1 MEVFSFKNLS
11 FSYPNAKANALNNL
25 SFKVNS
31 GDFILLC
38 GPSGCGKSTL
48 LRHFKKCLTPY
59 GATSG
64 EIIYNGNNLLNVAEE
79 TQAGEIGFVMQS
91 PEDQVVTD
99 KVWHELAFGLERM
112 GVENEIIRRRVA
124 EVAAFFNIESWFYKD
139 VNSLSGGQKQ
149 ILSLASV
156 MVMNPKVLVLD
167 EPTSQLSPI
176 ASDEFLA
183 LLGKINREL
192 GVTVILSE
200 HRLEEAF
207 NYANRIMVMQKGE
220 IIFDDAPKKVGLALK
235 NSGSGMFLAMPTP
248 MRVWAAMHT
257 EAECPLSLRE
267 GVEFLTA
274 LSHEKEIVP
283 LPKIEDNKNEDIVL
297 DCSEVYFKYQK
308 DAPDVLKG
316 MSLKLKK
323 GEIYAVLGGNG
334 AGKTTALRLFAGFNK
349 AYSGKIKVSGRVGLL
364 PQNPQALFVKSS
376 VRDDLFD
383 ALSQTKISKA
393 EKENRV
399 KQTAELCKLEEIL
412 DCHPYDISGGEQQRT
427 ALAKLLLTNPD
438 ILLLDEPTKG
448 FDAEFKLQFG
458 EILKELSC
466 SGISVIMVSHDLNF
480 CAEYAQKCGMLF
492 DGNIVTEGSNREFFS
507 GNSFYTTTANR
518 MARHIIP
525 KAVTVDDI
533 LKSFGITAKP
543 KNNTPNNLQI
553 QNKPQQTYLPPV
565 KTEKA
570 KLSKRRILATVINV
584 LFIPLTIFLGVY
596 FLENKHYNIIALV
609 VLLLSI
615 TPFLLVFEGRRP
627 KARELC
633 IIAVLCAIAV
643 ASRCIFFMLP
653 QVKPVLAL
661 TILAGVAFSGETGF
675 LVGSI
680 TMLVSNMMFSQGPF
694 TPWQMFAMGI
704 IGFFAG
710 LIFKKVNI
718 KKITIP
724 LAIFGAISTVV
735 IYGIIMNTYA
745 ALTMSTELFNFK
757 SLWVYWL
764 AGLPMDIVHA
774 VSTAIFLL
782 LGAKPILKILQ
793 RIKLK
798 YGLL

>member
-79 TQAGEIGFVMQS
+79 TQAGEIGFVMQF

-248 MRVWAAMHT
+248 MRVWADMHT

-458 EILKELSC
+458 EILKELSH

-543 KNNTPNNLQI
+543 KNNIPIIRNPHASPSRSASTLRASG
-553 QNKPQQTYLPPV
+553 LRS
-565 KTEKA
+565 KTEG
-570 KLSKRRILATVINV
+570 SHYICHSERQ
-584 LFIPLTIFLGVY
+584 LFYPKTQTNGEESPCRSLYPLRLW
-596 FLENKHYNIIALV
+596 
-609 VLLLSI
+609 
-615 TPFLLVFEGRRP
+615 
-627 KARELC
+627 
-633 IIAVLCAIAV
+633 
-643 ASRCIFFMLP
+643 
-653 QVKPVLAL
+653 QV
-661 TILAGVAFSGETGF
+661 
-675 LVGSI
+675 
-680 TMLVSNMMFSQGPF
+680 
-694 TPWQMFAMGI
+694 
-704 IGFFAG
+704 
-710 LIFKKVNI
+710 
-718 KKITIP
+718 
-724 LAIFGAISTVV
+724 
-735 IYGIIMNTYA
+735 
-745 ALTMSTELFNFK
+745 
-757 SLWVYWL
+757 
-764 AGLPMDIVHA
+764 
-774 VSTAIFLL
+774 
-782 LGAKPILKILQ
+782 
-793 RIKLK
+793 R
-798 YGLL
+798 